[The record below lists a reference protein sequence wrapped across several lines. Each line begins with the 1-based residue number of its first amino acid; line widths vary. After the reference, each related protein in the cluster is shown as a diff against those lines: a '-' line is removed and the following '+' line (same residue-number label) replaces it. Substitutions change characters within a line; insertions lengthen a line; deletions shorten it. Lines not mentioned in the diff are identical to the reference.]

1 MERKPTTTE
10 NPSGNPDLFERQ
22 WPQVRGQ
29 IKTWW
34 DRLTDTDLEQV
45 SGQKAQLIRLVQE
58 KYGYARDRA
67 EQEIDRRLRD
77 YREAGGGSASGRQG
91 EATAT
96 TVEGYA
102 SSLSATASE
111 VGARAQDM
119 ATSAATSVANTMSG
133 AGTYL
138 QDLPGELTEII
149 RRHPIPSML
158 VGIGVGFLLAR
169 SFGQMRLTSQQGDD
183 WQTGAQPRESGY
195 PDAVIQCVRCGE
207 LVRQRDMVHHST
219 ICTGTGVAGH
229 GGSPT

>member
-10 NPSGNPDLFERQ
+10 NPSSNPDPFARQ

-34 DRLTDTDLEQV
+34 DRLTDADLEQV
-45 SGQKAQLIRLVQE
+45 SGQKAQLVRLVQE
-58 KYGYARDRA
+58 KYGYARERA

-77 YREAGGGSASGRQG
+77 YREAGGGSASGQQG

-96 TVEGYA
+96 TAEGYA
-102 SSLSATASE
+102 SGLSARASE
-111 VGARAQDM
+111 VGARAQDV
-119 ATSAATSVANTMSG
+119 ATSAATSVASTMSG

-149 RRHPIPSML
+149 RRHPLPSML
-158 VGIGVGFLLAR
+158 VGIGVGFLLGR

-183 WQTGAQPRESGY
+183 WQTGAQQRESGY

-207 LVRQRDMVHHST
+207 LVRQRDMVSHST
-219 ICTGTGVAGH
+219 TCTGTGIPGH

>member
-1 MERKPTTTE
+1 MERRSHTMD
-10 NPSGNPDLFERQ
+10 NPGSQSETFERQ

-34 DRLTDTDLEQV
+34 DRLTDADIEQV

-58 KYGYARDRA
+58 KYGYARERA

-77 YREAGGGSASGRQG
+77 HRDTAGGSGSERHGG
-91 EATAT
+91 TAAEKL
-96 TVEGYA
+96 EGYA
-102 SSLSATASE
+102 SSLSATAGE
-111 VGARAQDM
+111 VGARAQDI
-119 ATSAATSVANTMSG
+119 ATSAATSVAGTMSG

-169 SFGQMRLTSQQGDD
+169 SFGQGRMSSQQGED
-183 WQTGAQPRESGY
+183 WQTGTQREAGY

-207 LVRQRDMVHHST
+207 LVHQRDMVSHST
-219 ICTGTGVAGH
+219 TCPGTGLAGH

>member
-1 MERKPTTTE
+1 MERKPATMD
-10 NPSGNPDLFERQ
+10 NPSSNPDLFARQ

-34 DRLTDTDLEQV
+34 DRLTDADLEQV

-58 KYGYARDRA
+58 KYGYARERA

-77 YREAGGGSASGRQG
+77 YREAGGGSASGQQG
-91 EATAT
+91 EATM
-96 TVEGYA
+96 EGHA
-102 SSLSATASE
+102 SGLSARASE

-119 ATSAATSVANTMSG
+119 ATSAATSVASTMSG

-149 RRHPIPSML
+149 RRHPLPSML
-158 VGIGVGFLLAR
+158 VGVGVGFLLGR
-169 SFGQMRLTSQQGDD
+169 SFGQMRLTSRQGDD
-183 WQTGAQPRESGY
+183 WQAGAQQRESGY

-207 LVRQRDMVHHST
+207 LVRQRDMVSHST
-219 ICTGTGVAGH
+219 TCTGTGIAGH

>member
-1 MERKPTTTE
+1 MERKPTSVE
-10 NPSGNPDLFERQ
+10 NPASNPDLFERQ
-22 WPQVRGQ
+22 WSQVRGQ

-34 DRLTDTDLEQV
+34 DRLTDADLEQV
-45 SGQKAQLIRLVQE
+45 RGQKAQLIRLVQE
-58 KYGYARDRA
+58 KYGYARERA

-77 YREAGGGSASGRQG
+77 YREAGVGSASGHQG

-102 SSLSATASE
+102 ASLSATASE
-111 VGARAQDM
+111 VGARAQDI
-119 ATSAATSVANTMSG
+119 ATSAATSVASTMSG

-169 SFGQMRLTSQQGDD
+169 SFGQARQQGDD

-195 PDAVIQCVRCGE
+195 PEAVIQCVRCGE
-207 LVRQRDMVHHST
+207 LVHQRDMVHHST